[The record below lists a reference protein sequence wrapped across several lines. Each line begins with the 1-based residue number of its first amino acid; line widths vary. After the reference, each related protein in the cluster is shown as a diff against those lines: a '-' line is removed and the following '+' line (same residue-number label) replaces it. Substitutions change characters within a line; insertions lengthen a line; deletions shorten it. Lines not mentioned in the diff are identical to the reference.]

1 MTEMDT
7 EYNYVIL
14 TRGAPGQGKST
25 WVNKVVKELKEQYPN
40 FYPNFLLLDTIST
53 DNHFTSTNGDYK
65 FDGGA
70 VVTAHAATQLW
81 AADLMV
87 LSPNYNRPHLLF
99 VDNTNLTPGEMF
111 FYMLMCEISI
121 KPNWRP
127 LIVDFRDNPVRE
139 NQHGV
144 PQHQVQRMLDNS
156 RRDFRKAF
164 PENMDKNST
173 WAVEEVLRLPDDD
186 GVLTM
191 NPEQAYEAIMS
202 FVEKRSES
210 WKKKRKL

>member
-7 EYNYVIL
+7 KHNYVIL

-40 FYPNFLLLDTIST
+40 FLLLDTIST
-53 DNHFTSTNGDYK
+53 DNHFTSTNGEYK

-87 LSPNYNRPHLLF
+87 LTPSYNKPHLLF
-99 VDNTNLTPGEMF
+99 VDNTNLSPGEMF
-111 FYMLMCEISI
+111 FYILMCEISI
-121 KPNWRP
+121 KPKWRP
-127 LIVDFRDNPVRE
+127 LIVDFRDKPVHE

-173 WAVEEVLRLPDDD
+173 WAVESVIELPDDD
-186 GVLTM
+186 QVLSM

-202 FVEKRSES
+202 FVEKRNES

>member
-1 MTEMDT
+1 MDT
-7 EYNYVIL
+7 KCNYVIL

-40 FYPNFLLLDTIST
+40 FLLLDTIST
-53 DNHFTSTNGDYK
+53 DHHFTSTNGEYN

-70 VVTAHAATQLW
+70 VVTAHAATQLL

-87 LSPNYNRPHLLF
+87 LSPRHNVPHLLF
-99 VDNTNLTPGEMF
+99 VDNTNLSPGEMF
-111 FYMLMCEISI
+111 FYILMCEISI

-156 RRDFRKAF
+156 RRDFREAF